1 MSVTF
6 GSGGFTSVQG
16 RTVARRTHPGSRY
29 LALICLV
36 GAGALAGLISQARG
50 DYSPFKAPEFLPF
63 SLFVLLGQ
71 LLPIRVTRHGEEE
84 EITTSTTFVFAL
96 LLAAGPLAAAV
107 AQIVSSFF
115 GDVVQRRPLSKTA
128 FNAARSTIALSAAA
142 GVLFV
147 LTELP
152 RPSPAAPLN
161 ARDLPAVLVAAG
173 VFFLANTTFHAVYIG
188 LAQKLPLMTYV
199 RRHVAFQA
207 LSDGVLLA
215 LSPTIAVVARTNL
228 FLVPLLTIPIVAVA
242 KSANVYLVNAGLVEK
257 LDESLNHLLDLNKQN
272 EYQATHDML
281 TELPNRAAFRSELE
295 KVIRTTVGQG
305 AITAVMMIDLD
316 HFKDINNTLGPQ
328 YGDMVLK
335 QVGPRLNEV
344 LGEGPTCARLGGDEF
359 GVLLPDVEDEVAVTQ
374 VTNRILKAL
383 ERPFSVG
390 DFSLHVEGRVG
401 IALCPEHGQGVET
414 LMRRADLA
422 LNLARGRGQGFQL
435 YSAKQD
441 YQGPN
446 RLALLGELRRALKE
460 NELVVHYQ
468 PKAEIKT
475 GKVFSA
481 EALVRWRHPERGM
494 VPPNQF
500 IPLAE
505 HTTLITGLTF
515 HVLDAVLQQS
525 RKWTREHRSMI
536 VSVNLSARNLLDSKL
551 PDEIEALLK
560 KWGVPTNHLELEI
573 TESTILNEPD
583 RALEILNRLKAMG
596 LNLSLDDF
604 GTGYSSLAYLQRL
617 PVHEIKIDRSFVKN
631 METDESDAKIVKS
644 TIDLGRNLGLQVV
657 AEGVESEEIWNHLAE
672 LDCDFIQGYYL
683 SRPLPPDEFST
694 WLKKFDRGEIHI
706 PMPFA
711 GNGHGGQPPSPEPTV
726 TVGREATPP
735 PLHHARPGGPGE

>member
-1 MSVTF
+1 MA
-6 GSGGFTSVQG
+6 G
-16 RTVARRTHPGSRY
+16 RSRPGTKY
-29 LALICLV
+29 LVLV
-36 GAGALAGLISQARG
+36 SLAGAGALAGLILQAGG
-50 DYSPFKAPEFLPF
+50 DYSAFESPEFLPF

-96 LLAAGPLAAAV
+96 LLAAGPLAAAA
-107 AQIVSSFF
+107 AQTVSWFF
-115 GDVVQRRPLSKTA
+115 GELVQRRPLSKA
-128 FNAARSTIALSAAA
+128 FFNAARSNIAISASA
-142 GVLFV
+142 GVLFL

-152 RPSPAAPLN
+152 HPSPAAPLA

-173 VFFLANTTFHAVYIG
+173 VFFLANTTFHAIYIA
-188 LAQKLPLMTYV
+188 LSQNLPLVTYV

-242 KSANVYLVNAGLVEK
+242 RSANVYLMNAGLVEK
-257 LDESLNHLLDLNKQN
+257 LDESLKTLLEMNERN
-272 EYQATHDML
+272 EYQATHDIL
-281 TELPNRAAFRSELE
+281 TEMPNRTAFRTELE
-295 KVIRTTVGQG
+295 KAIRTSVSEGRV
-305 AITAVMMIDLD
+305 TAVMMIDLD

-344 LGEGPTCARLGGDEF
+344 LGEGPFCARLGGDEF
-359 GVLLPDVEDEVAVTQ
+359 GVLLPASEDDAYVHNVATKMIK
-374 VTNRILKAL
+374 TL

-390 DFSLHVEGRVG
+390 EFSLHVEGRIG

-422 LNLARGRGQGFQL
+422 LNLARGRGQGFQV
-435 YSAKQD
+435 YSTKQD
-441 YQGPN
+441 QQGPN
-446 RLALLGELRRALKE
+446 RLALLGDLRRALKE
-460 NELVVHYQ
+460 NELIVHYQ

-475 GKVFSA
+475 GTVTSA

-505 HTTLITGLTF
+505 HTTLITGVTF
-515 HVLDAVLQQS
+515 HVLDAVLAQS
-525 RKWTREHRSMI
+525 RRWTREHRSLT
-536 VSVNLSARNLLDSKL
+536 VSVNLSARNLLDPKL
-551 PDEIEALLK
+551 PDEIDALLK
-560 KWGVPTNHLELEI
+560 KWGVPVNHLELEI
-573 TESTILNEPD
+573 TESTVLGEPD
-583 RALEILNRLKAMG
+583 RALEILNRLRGMG

-617 PVHEIKIDRSFVKN
+617 PVHELKIDRSFVKN
-631 METDESDAKIVKS
+631 MTTDESDAKIVKS

-657 AEGVESEEIWNHLAE
+657 AEGVESEEIWNYLAE
-672 LDCDFIQGYYL
+672 LDCDYIQGYYL
-683 SRPLPPDEFST
+683 SRPLPAEELSV
-694 WLKKFDRGEIHI
+694 WLKKFDRGEINI
-706 PMPFA
+706 PMRSS
-711 GNGHGGQPPSPEPTV
+711 NGHGADAPASPSDQKSV
-726 TVGREATPP
+726 SVAGGATP
-735 PLHHARPGGPGE
+735 PLHHARPAGPAERA

>member
-1 MSVTF
+1 M
-6 GSGGFTSVQG
+6 GGL
-16 RTVARRTHPGSRY
+16 VA
-29 LALICLV
+29 
-36 GAGALAGLISQARG
+36 QAHG
-50 DYSPFKAPEFLPF
+50 DFSAFQSPEFLPF

-96 LLAAGPLAAAV
+96 LLAAGPLAAAA
-107 AQIVSSFF
+107 AQAVSSLF
-115 GDVVQRRPLSKTA
+115 GDIVQRRPLSKTA
-128 FNAARSTIALSAAA
+128 FNAARSTIAISASA
-142 GVLFV
+142 GVLFL

-152 RPSPAAPLN
+152 HPSPAAPL
-161 ARDLPAVLVAAG
+161 APSDLPAVLVAAG
-173 VFFLANTTFHAVYIG
+173 VFFLANTTFHAIYIA
-188 LAQKLPLMTYV
+188 LSQNLPLVTYV

-257 LDESLNHLLDLNKQN
+257 LDESLNHLLEMNQRN
-272 EYQATHDML
+272 EYQATHDSL
-281 TELPNRAAFRSELE
+281 TDLPNRTAFRNQLE
-295 KVIRTTVGQG
+295 KAIRTSVSEGRV
-305 AITAVMMIDLD
+305 TAVMMIDLD

-335 QVGPRLNEV
+335 QIGPRLNEV
-344 LGEGPTCARLGGDEF
+344 LGEGDLCARLGGDEF
-359 GVLLPDVEDEVAVTQ
+359 GVLLPDAEDDATIHHMS
-374 VTNRILKAL
+374 TRILKAL

-390 DFSLHVEGRVG
+390 EFSLHVEGRIG

-422 LNLARGRGQGFQL
+422 LNMARGRGQGFQI
-435 YSAKQD
+435 YSSKQD
-441 YQGPN
+441 QQGPN
-446 RLALLGELRRALKE
+446 RLALLGDLRRALKE
-460 NELVVHYQ
+460 NELIVHYQ

-475 GKVFSA
+475 GKVTSA

-515 HVLDAVLQQS
+515 HVLDAVLAQS
-525 RKWTREHRSMI
+525 RRWTREQRALT
-536 VSVNLSARNLLDSKL
+536 VSVNLSARNLLDPKL
-551 PDEIEALLK
+551 PDEIDALLK
-560 KWGVPTNHLELEI
+560 KWGVPTDHLELEI
-573 TESTILNEPD
+573 TESTVLGEPD
-583 RALEILNRLKAMG
+583 RALEILNRLRGMG
-596 LNLSLDDF
+596 LALSLDDF

-617 PVHEIKIDRSFVKN
+617 PVHELKIDRSFVKN
-631 METDESDAKIVKS
+631 MTTDESDAKIVKS

-657 AEGVESEEIWNHLAE
+657 AEGVESEEIWSHLAA
-672 LDCDFIQGYYL
+672 LDCDIVQGYYL
-683 SRPLPPDEFST
+683 SRPLPPDELSV

-706 PMPFA
+706 PMPSA
-711 GNGHGGQPPSPEPTV
+711 NGNGTDGGGSSSGHDSVP
-726 TVGREATPP
+726 VGGGATPP
-735 PLHHARPGGPGE
+735 PLHGARPGGPGERA

>member
-1 MSVTF
+1 M
-6 GSGGFTSVQG
+6 
-16 RTVARRTHPGSRY
+16 ARRSRPGAKYLVLVY
-29 LALICLV
+29 LA
-36 GAGALAGLISQARG
+36 GAGALAGLIAQAHG
-50 DYSPFKAPEFLPF
+50 DLSAFESPEFLPF

-96 LLAAGPLAAAV
+96 LLAAGPLAAAA

-115 GDVVQRRPLSKTA
+115 GDIVQRRPMSKAA
-128 FNAARSTIALSAAA
+128 FAASRSTIAISASA
-142 GVLFV
+142 GVLFL

-152 RPSPAAPLN
+152 HPSPAAPL
-161 ARDLPAVLVAAG
+161 APRDLPAVLVAAG
-173 VFFLANTTFHAVYIG
+173 VFFLANTTFHAIYIA
-188 LAQKLPLMTYV
+188 LSQNLPLVTYV

-242 KSANVYLVNAGLVEK
+242 KSANVYLMNAGLVEK
-257 LDESLNHLLDLNKQN
+257 LDESLNHLLEMNQRN
-272 EYQATHDML
+272 EYQATHDIL
-281 TELPNRAAFRSELE
+281 TELPNRTAFRSELE
-295 KVIRTTVGQG
+295 KAIRTSVSEGRV
-305 AITAVMMIDLD
+305 TAVMMIDLD

-335 QVGPRLNEV
+335 QVGPRLSDV
-344 LGEGPTCARLGGDEF
+344 LGDGPFTARLGGDEF
-359 GVLLPDVEDEVAVTQ
+359 GVLLPDSEDDVFVHNIATK
-374 VTNRILKAL
+374 ILKTL

-390 DFSLHVEGRVG
+390 EFSLHVEGRIG

-422 LNLARGRGQGFQL
+422 LNMARGRGQGFQV
-435 YSAKQD
+435 YSPKQD
-441 YQGPN
+441 QQGPN
-446 RLALLGELRRALKE
+446 RLALLGDLRRALKE
-460 NELVVHYQ
+460 NELIVHYQ
-468 PKAEIKT
+468 PKAEIKSGT
-475 GKVFSA
+475 VTSA

-505 HTTLITGLTF
+505 HTTLITGVTF
-515 HVLDAVLQQS
+515 HVLDAVLAQS
-525 RKWTREHRSMI
+525 RRWTREHRSLT
-536 VSVNLSARNLLDSKL
+536 VSVNLSARNLLDPKL
-551 PDEIEALLK
+551 PDEIDALLK
-560 KWGVPTNHLELEI
+560 KWGVPVDHLELEI
-573 TESTILNEPD
+573 TESTVLGEPD
-583 RALEILNRLKAMG
+583 RALEILNRLRGMG

-617 PVHEIKIDRSFVKN
+617 PVHELKIDRSFVKN
-631 METDESDAKIVKS
+631 MTTDESDAKIVKS

-672 LDCDFIQGYYL
+672 LDCDYIQGYYL
-683 SRPLPPDEFST
+683 SRPLPAEELSV
-694 WLKKFDRGEIHI
+694 WLKKFDRGEIKI
-706 PMPFA
+706 PAPSS
-711 GNGHGGQPPSPEPTV
+711 NGHGADAPASPSDQKSVSVAGGPT
-726 TVGREATPP
+726 P
-735 PLHHARPGGPGE
+735 PLHHAPPAGPAEPA

>member
-1 MSVTF
+1 
-6 GSGGFTSVQG
+6 
-16 RTVARRTHPGSRY
+16 A
-29 LALICLV
+29 A
-36 GAGALAGLISQARG
+36 ALAGLVFQTRG
-50 DYSPFKAPEFLPF
+50 DYSAFRSPEFLPF

-107 AQIVSSFF
+107 AQTVSSFF
-115 GDVVQRRPLSKTA
+115 GDIVQRRPLSKAA
-128 FNAARSTIALSAAA
+128 FNSARSTIAVSAGA
-142 GVLFV
+142 GVLFL
-147 LTELP
+147 LTDLP
-152 RPSPAAPLN
+152 RPSPAAPL
-161 ARDLPAVLVAAG
+161 APRDLPAVLVAAG
-173 VFFLANTTFHAVYIG
+173 IFFLANTVFHAVSIA
-188 LAQKLPLMTYV
+188 LAQNLPLATYV
-199 RRHVAFQA
+199 RRHLAFQG

-257 LDESLNHLLDLNKQN
+257 LDESLSHMLDLNQRN
-272 EYQATHDML
+272 EYQAKHDIL
-281 TELPNRAAFRSELE
+281 TELPNRVLFREQLE
-295 KVIRTTVGQG
+295 QAIRTSVAHGG
-305 AITAVMMIDLD
+305 MTAVLMVNLD

-335 QVGPRLNEV
+335 QIGPRMMEV
-344 LGEGPTCARLGGDEF
+344 LGDGPIVARLGGDEF
-359 GVLLPDVEDEVAVTQ
+359 GILIPEAEDEAAVTE
-374 VTNRILKAL
+374 NANALLKAL

-390 DFSLHVEGRVG
+390 DFSLHVEGRIG
-401 IALCPEHGQGVET
+401 IALCPEHGQGVDT
-414 LMRRADLA
+414 LLRRADLA
-422 LNLARGRGQGFQL
+422 MNMAKGRGQGFQY
-435 YSAKQD
+435 YSSKQD
-441 YQGPN
+441 QQGPN
-446 RLALLGELRRALKE
+446 RLALLGDLRRALKE
-460 NELVVHYQ
+460 NELVVYYQ

-475 GKVFSA
+475 GRVTSA

-515 HVLDAVLQQS
+515 HVLDAVLAQS
-525 RKWTREHRSMI
+525 RKWTRELRSI
-536 VSVNLSARNLLDSKL
+536 TVSVNLSARNLLDPKL

-560 KWGVPTNHLELEI
+560 KWGVPVDHLELEI

-583 RALEILNRLKAMG
+583 RALEILGRLRDMG
-596 LNLSLDDF
+596 LNMSLDDF

-617 PVHEIKIDRSFVKN
+617 PVHEIKIDKSFVQN

-657 AEGVESEEIWNHLAE
+657 AEGVESEEIWNHLAQ
-672 LDCDFIQGYYL
+672 LDCDYIQGYYL
-683 SRPLPPDEFST
+683 SRPIPPDEFST
-694 WLKKFDRGEIHI
+694 WLRKFDRGEIHI
-706 PMPFA
+706 PRPDLGAAA
-711 GNGHGGQPPSPEPTV
+711 GTAS
-726 TVGREATPP
+726 A
-735 PLHHARPGGPGE
+735 GGPKVEMAPAATSPARLPDRPAAPDERA